1 MEDSG
6 ARVAKLRGSRFECEE
21 IADDEPPR
29 LVGGFAPY
37 SQRLPMPLRTRS
49 SDGCKEMPLLMWKAT
64 VIAGLYLG
72 RDIDDAPVSTFTVV
86 LRR

>member
-1 MEDSG
+1 
-6 ARVAKLRGSRFECEE
+6 
-21 IADDEPPR
+21 
-29 LVGGFAPY
+29 
-37 SQRLPMPLRTRS
+37 
-49 SDGCKEMPLLMWKAT
+49 MPLLMWKAT